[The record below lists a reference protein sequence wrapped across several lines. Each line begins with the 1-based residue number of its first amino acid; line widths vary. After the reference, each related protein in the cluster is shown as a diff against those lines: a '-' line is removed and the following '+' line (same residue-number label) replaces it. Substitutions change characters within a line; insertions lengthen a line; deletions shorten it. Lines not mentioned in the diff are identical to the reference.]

1 MSRIHLFFIFAVS
14 FIHSAESASLAASR
28 MPPNGLSVDS
38 VPLFVSIGFDD
49 NQSGVDTTLKI
60 FDKYR
65 NPSRD
70 PSSSATYDGTP
81 TRVSYFHTTSYNTF
95 GALTAAWEEAA
106 SKGHETGN
114 HTKTHLNG
122 MNFNQ
127 QQWRDE
133 IDSAHQHLLSLNGI
147 SKLYG
152 FRTPFLAYSDALFS
166 VLREN
171 QYSYTYDCSIGEGDG
186 DDSATGMNLHWP
198 YTLDWGSHADSAVSN
213 HPRLWELPVYVLMV
227 IPDHKLESYSL
238 SAGSSLINKLGS
250 TKITGFDYNLIE
262 KGITGPELSALLK
275 YNLDLR
281 IAGNRAPLLFGA
293 HAANYPNEDHEY
305 SKALSD
311 FLAYATSKPAVRIVP
326 FIDIVR
332 WMENPQ
338 GFALNS
344 KPSYRMDI
352 SIVPEIIPPDNPC
365 QAEDWNSS
373 KAYTG
378 GDQVVYDG
386 KLWLANWWTQ
396 GNAPNTSTAWQYL
409 NDCEQATYLYHG
421 ATAPSGTVEVVS
433 GEDFTLQILA
443 NSGYTVAKIVVNG
456 EEFPGSSQLL
466 LESIQES
473 KVIKVHFKL
482 DSDWKSHASSNAKT
496 FSVWA
501 QEQGLSGDKTSDA
514 DLDGISDYLE
524 YFTGSNPNSYNQA
537 ILRPVFSDLSVNA
550 ETERYF
556 TIQFEVST
564 KAQAEYRLEVCNDL
578 TNNSWKAGEEH
589 FIYHSASASTP
600 GRSTIRW
607 RSPLPASN
615 PASLPATYIRLKARE
630 ATTQP

>member
-1 MSRIHLFFIFAVS
+1 MGEVFNKRHKL
-14 FIHSAESASLAASR
+14 
-28 MPPNGLSVDS
+28 PNGC
-38 VPLFVSIGFDD
+38 
-49 NQSGVDTTLKI
+49 
-60 FDKYR
+60 
-65 NPSRD
+65 
-70 PSSSATYDGTP
+70 
-81 TRVSYFHTTSYNTF
+81 
-95 GALTAAWEEAA
+95 
-106 SKGHETGN
+106 KG
-114 HTKTHLNG
+114 
-122 MNFNQ
+122 
-127 QQWRDE
+127 
-133 IDSAHQHLLSLNGI
+133 SLH
-147 SKLYG
+147 
-152 FRTPFLAYSDALFS
+152 ALFE
-166 VLREN
+166 LGLYRLILYERGG
-171 QYSYTYDCSIGEGDG
+171 IG
-186 DDSATGMNLHWP
+186 TQK
-198 YTLDWGSHADSAVSN
+198 
-213 HPRLWELPVYVLMV
+213 LPVYVLMV

-409 NDCEQATYLYHG
+409 NDCIK
-421 ATAPSGTVEVVS
+421 
-433 GEDFTLQILA
+433 DDWI
-443 NSGYTVAKIVVNG
+443 
-456 EEFPGSSQLL
+456 SQ
-466 LESIQES
+466 
-473 KVIKVHFKL
+473 F
-482 DSDWKSHASSNAKT
+482 
-496 FSVWA
+496 
-501 QEQGLSGDKTSDA
+501 QG
-514 DLDGISDYLE
+514 
-524 YFTGSNPNSYNQA
+524 
-537 ILRPVFSDLSVNA
+537 
-550 ETERYF
+550 
-556 TIQFEVST
+556 
-564 KAQAEYRLEVCNDL
+564 
-578 TNNSWKAGEEH
+578 
-589 FIYHSASASTP
+589 
-600 GRSTIRW
+600 
-607 RSPLPASN
+607 
-615 PASLPATYIRLKARE
+615 
-630 ATTQP
+630 